1 MSKNTAQIQFAF
13 TLDHFFITIAKVL
26 LFFTTHKY
34 SLMTYNVSHDLN
46 QGCLRL
52 FKDIDASS
60 KNQKKPP
67 DS

>member
-52 FKDIDASS
+52 FKVV
-60 KNQKKPP
+60 
-67 DS
+67 